1 MATPPADKTI
11 FITSGWRS
19 VDDADDALAAVLGA
33 HRFPTTAAN
42 LVGAVRCS
50 NLAQA
55 ASAVNGPNV
64 QHVPSWRS
72 TSTTQ
77 YSVTWRAATA
87 STTVSVIGAPSEE

>member
-1 MATPPADKTI
+1 M
-11 FITSGWRS
+11 
-19 VDDADDALAAVLGA
+19 
-33 HRFPTTAAN
+33 
-42 LVGAVRCS
+42 GAVRCS